1 MSHAWRWP
9 VWVAGMAI
17 SSSSSC
23 SALTLHLPTSCGS
36 SQPTLPAP
44 LVHYSQHPF
53 VGLLFMVGALVME
66 TVLFIIRTSVPPKLH
81 LAAARRATAARV
93 ARQAE
98 RQRQEA
104 AALEG
109 EAAGGAEGAAAAG
122 SKAAAGGQAARG
134 GGKGGAARGMQPAKP
149 ASEKKED

>member
-1 MSHAWRWP
+1 MLLIPSHP
-9 VWVAGMAI
+9 I
-17 SSSSSC
+17 
-23 SALTLHLPTSCGS
+23 P
-36 SQPTLPAP
+36 PAP
-44 LVHYSQHPF
+44 PAHASQHPL

-81 LAAARRATAARV
+81 LEAARRATAARV

-109 EAAGGAEGAAAAG
+109 GVAGPAGAEGAAAGGKGAP
-122 SKAAAGGQAARG
+122 AAGGKAARG
-134 GGKGGAARGMQPAKP
+134 GGKGGAGQGAQPAKP
-149 ASEKKED
+149 AGDKKDD